1 MNYSYINNNCN
12 NNGYNNQYKINCIKQ
27 RNGYY
32 KCEKNQN
39 FECIL
44 DPNYSKDIWFNIKN
58 DYLIKTEYLGNKMY
72 RESYIYNNDLNYI
85 INHNKP

>member
-1 MNYSYINNNCN
+1 MNYSYINNNN
-12 NNGYNNQYKINCIKQ
+12 NYYNYEINCVKQ
-27 RNGYY
+27 QNGYY
-32 KCEKNQN
+32 KCQKNQN

-58 DYLIKTEYLGNKMY
+58 DYLVKTEYLGNKMY

-85 INHNKP
+85 INHNKTK